1 MRTFQAFVFP
11 FLFLVLLRFA
21 PILGQAESFERGNI
35 ADFPAAE
42 AYASWT
48 QFAVPD
54 TQTPAIDQDGC
65 LNYALAKMAV
75 RYNLPLD
82 GVDGLTDS
90 YTYYTTF
97 VHQLLSPELVK
108 TDHIAEVYSEFLVLT
123 EFDDFSGTISERI
136 QQAYTYCA
144 QTGSGNDWGYIL
156 QMTTA
161 SGSDHYVLVDTVDT
175 TEQRLYLLD
184 SGSLYASYLGNA
196 ETTTRGYC
204 LQRIY
209 AYHFQKV
216 LGDLDGDFRLTQKDA
231 LLLWENRETIPC
243 SAGDAN
249 HDGML
254 NLADVIY
261 LAQYAAYVTGA
272 QTKLSFSIEA
282 VPEETIAVPE
292 SQEFFAAFSSFSRW
306 NGKIFQKQIR
316 ILQ

>member
-1 MRTFQAFVFP
+1 MSEETLP
-11 FLFLVLLRFA
+11 NL
-21 PILGQAESFERGNI
+21 
-35 ADFPAAE
+35 PAAE

-75 RYNLPLD
+75 RYNLPVD

-184 SGSLYASYLGNA
+184 SGSLYASYLGDTEHYTGVLSPA
-196 ETTTRGYC
+196 HLR
-204 LQRIY
+204 LSL
-209 AYHFQKV
+209 QKV
-216 LGDLDGDFRLTQKDA
+216 LGDLDDDFRLTQKDA
-231 LLLWENRETIPC
+231 LLLWKTERRLPVLSEMPI
-243 SAGDAN
+243 
-249 HDGML
+249 M
-254 NLADVIY
+254 
-261 LAQYAAYVTGA
+261 TGC
-272 QTKLSFSIEA
+272 
-282 VPEETIAVPE
+282 
-292 SQEFFAAFSSFSRW
+292 
-306 NGKIFQKQIR
+306 
-316 ILQ
+316 

>member
-1 MRTFQAFVFP
+1 MRTFQVFVFP

-21 PILGQAESFERGNI
+21 PILGQAESFERGNT
-35 ADFPAAE
+35 ADLPAAE

-75 RYNLPLD
+75 RYNLPVD

-161 SGSDHYVLVDTVDT
+161 SGSDHYVLVD
-175 TEQRLYLLD
+175 L
-184 SGSLYASYLGNA
+184 SL
-196 ETTTRGYC
+196 
-204 LQRIY
+204 I
-209 AYHFQKV
+209 H
-216 LGDLDGDFRLTQKDA
+216 
-231 LLLWENRETIPC
+231 I
-243 SAGDAN
+243 
-249 HDGML
+249 
-254 NLADVIY
+254 
-261 LAQYAAYVTGA
+261 
-272 QTKLSFSIEA
+272 
-282 VPEETIAVPE
+282 
-292 SQEFFAAFSSFSRW
+292 
-306 NGKIFQKQIR
+306 
-316 ILQ
+316 

>member
-1 MRTFQAFVFP
+1 MRTFQVFVFP

-21 PILGQAESFERGNI
+21 PILGQAESFERGNT
-35 ADFPAAE
+35 ADLPAAE

-75 RYNLPLD
+75 RYNLPVD

-184 SGSLYASYLGNA
+184 SGSLYTSYLGDT

-216 LGDLDGDFRLTQKDA
+216 LGDLDDDFRLTQKDA
-231 LLLWENRETIPC
+231 LLLWKNREATPC
-243 SAGDAN
+243 SVGDAN

-254 NLADVIY
+254 NLADVVY
-261 LAQYAAYVTGA
+261 LAQYVAYFTGA
-272 QTKLSFSIEA
+272 QTKLPFFIDA
-282 VPEETIAVPE
+282 VPEEAIAVPE
-292 SQEFFAAFSSFSRW
+292 SQEFFAAFSSFSQW

>member
-11 FLFLVLLRFA
+11 FLFLVFLRFA
-21 PILGQAESFERGNI
+21 PFLGQAESFERGNT
-35 ADFPAAE
+35 ADLPAAE

-144 QTGSGNDWGYIL
+144 QTGSGNDWG
-156 QMTTA
+156 T
-161 SGSDHYVLVDTVDT
+161 
-175 TEQRLYLLD
+175 
-184 SGSLYASYLGNA
+184 
-196 ETTTRGYC
+196 
-204 LQRIY
+204 
-209 AYHFQKV
+209 F
-216 LGDLDGDFRLTQKDA
+216 FR
-231 LLLWENRETIPC
+231 
-243 SAGDAN
+243 
-249 HDGML
+249 
-254 NLADVIY
+254 
-261 LAQYAAYVTGA
+261 
-272 QTKLSFSIEA
+272 
-282 VPEETIAVPE
+282 
-292 SQEFFAAFSSFSRW
+292 
-306 NGKIFQKQIR
+306 
-316 ILQ
+316 